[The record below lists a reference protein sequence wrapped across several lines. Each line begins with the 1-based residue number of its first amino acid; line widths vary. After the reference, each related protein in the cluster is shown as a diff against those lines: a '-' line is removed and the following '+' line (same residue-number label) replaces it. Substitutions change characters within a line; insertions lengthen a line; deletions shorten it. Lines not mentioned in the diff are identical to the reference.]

1 MRDFGRVRTAFWD
14 DPDVKGC
21 SAAAKMMA
29 LYLITSQ
36 HTNAIGLFRLPIAY
50 MQDDTGLTKQQV
62 EQAFSELRD
71 IGYVEHCERLP
82 WIWIPKFLKHN
93 APENSNVWRKCVK
106 DLISVPY
113 ECNTAARSVAG
124 QLQKIASESRFKNGQ
139 TCLKEH
145 EITDLERFRNGIET
159 VTDTL
164 VQGQRPYP
172 CPIPE
177 PLPDP
182 IQETNAQPQAADTL
196 VASPEPAVISI
207 PTNRRDEEFSV
218 LESHVAEF
226 ERTYP
231 ALDIRKELR
240 EMRMWAIANPRNRK
254 TSDGMMAFINRWLA
268 KHQNQSGSLGK
279 SGISP
284 HDKGT
289 RGAALWLAGQADDG
303 DGTGTPSGSLP
314 TNGHGRTQ
322 VGIPVRRILE
332 RLPAPDGGSIPVD
345 VQGIPGKS

>member
-14 DPDVKGC
+14 DPDIKGC

-124 QLQKIASESRFKNGQ
+124 QLQKMASESRFKGGQ

-164 VQGQRPYP
+164 TQGQRPYP

-182 IQETNAQPQAADTL
+182 IPETSAQPQAADTL
-196 VASPEPAVISI
+196 VASPDDPAVISI
-207 PTNRRDEEFSV
+207 PTNRDRQEFII
-218 LESHVAEF
+218 LESDALEF

-231 ALDIRKELR
+231 AVDVRKELR
-240 EMRMWAIANPRNRK
+240 EMRMWSISNPRKRK
-254 TSDGMMAFINRWLA
+254 TADGMMRFVNSWLS
-268 KHQNQSGSLGK
+268 KCQNKSGSAGK
-279 SGISP
+279 SGISA

-289 RGAALWLAGQADDG
+289 LGAAMFLADEAGNG
-303 DGTGTPSGSLP
+303 HRTGTASDILP
-314 TNGHGRTQ
+314 ANGHGPAQ
-322 VGIPVRRILE
+322 VDAPVRNVLGGRSAPNDTSPAR
-332 RLPAPDGGSIPVD
+332 RLPAISN
-345 VQGIPGKS
+345 